1 VAVEVTLVVRFDK
14 VPPDQDD
21 ATFEDDMRLY
31 FEAAFDAE
39 LIEYT
44 EEEV

>member
-1 VAVEVTLVVRFDK
+1 MAVEVTLVVRFDE
-14 VPPDQDD
+14 VPADRDD
-21 ATFEDDMRLY
+21 VTFEDDMRLY
-31 FEAAFDAE
+31 FETAFDAE